1 MKSMGKNS
9 LRLFL
14 ILWSIVVIYPLLWM
28 VISSFKTTN
37 EIFLSTWSLPEALN
51 LKNYAIAWNDY
62 QLGRSFLNTVLVT
75 IAATTLNLLLAIPS
89 AYAIERVP
97 FRGSQV
103 LMNIYLAAMMIPTC
117 LGWIPLFFLLNR
129 FELLDHLF
137 VLALIY
143 AVGKLP
149 FSIFI
154 LASFMSAVPRDLEE
168 AAAIDGMSQYGILF
182 RIVTPLIR
190 SGLITVCVMNVITFW
205 SEYFMALLFLPSKDK
220 TTLGVIMRQ
229 LSKNAQYQNEW
240 GALFAG
246 LVISTLP
253 ILLIYMLLNKHVVK
267 GMVEGALKG

>member
-75 IAATTLNLLLAIPS
+75 IAATALNLLLAIPS

>member
-1 MKSMGKNS
+1 MKYVGKIG

-14 ILWSIVVIYPLLWM
+14 VFWSAVVIYPLLWM
-28 VISSFKTTN
+28 VISSFKSTN
-37 EIFLSTWSLPEALN
+37 EIFLSTWSLPKGIN
-51 LKNYAIAWNDY
+51 WRNYSIAWNDY
-62 QLGRSFLNTVLVT
+62 QLGRSFLNTVIVT
-75 IAATTLNLLLAIPS
+75 AAATALNLFLAIPS

-103 LMNIYLAAMMIPTC
+103 LMNVYLAAMMIPTC
-117 LGWIPLFFLLNR
+117 LGWIPLFFLLNHWNLIDR
-129 FELLDHLF
+129 LF

-168 AAAIDGMSQYGILF
+168 AAAIDGMSRYGILF

-190 SGLITVCVMNVITFW
+190 SGIVTVCVMNVITFW
-205 SEYFMALLFLPSKDK
+205 SEYFMALLFLPSKEK

-253 ILLIYMLLNKHVVK
+253 VLMIYMALNKHVVK